1 MRYSSSAHTRFY
13 HRYHVVWATKYRYKV
28 LQGAMRERIRVIIMQ
43 TCEELDVHIVK
54 GVLARDHIHMFLSIP
69 PKLSLSDVMQRIKGR
84 SSRRIQME
92 FPDLRKRYWGR
103 RFWARGYFST
113 TSGNVTDDVI
123 KQYLELHS
131 SR

>member
-28 LQGAMRERIRVIIMQ
+28 LQGAMRERIRAIIIQ
-43 TCEELDVHIVK
+43 TCEELGVHIVK
-54 GVLARDHIHMFLSIP
+54 GVLARDHVHMFLSIP

-123 KQYLELHS
+123 RQYLELHS
-131 SR
+131 SK

>member
-28 LQGAMRERIRVIIMQ
+28 LQGAMRERIRVIIIQ

-131 SR
+131 SK

>member
-28 LQGAMRERIRVIIMQ
+28 LQGAMRERIREIIIQ
-43 TCEELDVHIVK
+43 TCGELGVHIVK

-92 FPDLRKRYWGR
+92 FPDLRMLVPRW
-103 RFWARGYFST
+103 T
-113 TSGNVTDDVI
+113 
-123 KQYLELHS
+123 
-131 SR
+131 